1 MSSRTT
7 ELRLLD
13 EGDLAPDA
21 QELDGIYSTYFAP
34 DSDGQFRLSV
44 TVTSNPSKKRKIRS
58 LQPKILNESSF
69 TRLLPVDQGDT
80 GCSTASCEPEI
91 INGTFSQTVELS
103 SIFSVIQTSLYIVTK
118 KIYVFIFMNLI

>member
-1 MSSRTT
+1 MTDVVSSRTT

-44 TVTSNPSKKRKIRS
+44 TVTSNPTNKRKVRS

-69 TRLLPVDQGDT
+69 TRLLPIDQGDT
-80 GCSTASCEPEI
+80 GCSASSCEPEI

-103 SIFSVIQTSLYIVTK
+103 SIFSVIQTSLYIVIENMT
-118 KIYVFIFMNLI
+118 